1 MHTEHILAL
10 MNNKKIKV
18 KKGEIWTCKLEGA
31 KGCEQSGVRPV
42 VIIQNDKGNTFSP
55 TTIVA
60 SITSQHKGKHIP
72 THAKLTN
79 PKLKHDSVI
88 MLEQVRTVDKTSL
101 GIKIGELT
109 KKQFKQLN
117 KCIRISFNV

>member
-1 MHTEHILAL
+1 MC
-10 MNNKKIKV
+10 NKKVV
-18 KKGEIWTCKLEGA
+18 KKGEIWTCKLEGS

-60 SITSQHKGKHIP
+60 SITSRNKNTYIP
-72 THAKLTN
+72 THAEVTN
-79 PKLKHDSVI
+79 DRLKHDSVI
-88 MLEQVRTVDKTSL
+88 MLEQVKTVDKTSL

-117 KCIRISFNV
+117 KCIRISFDV